1 MNKVFLM
8 KHQKSMYI
16 ISVQKEKSNTKPKI
30 KIINISL
37 LYNKNLRHIY
47 SNFCLLYL
55 LYKISAGTDES
66 DSSLKK
72 IIIPQR

>member
-1 MNKVFLM
+1 
-8 KHQKSMYI
+8 MYI
-16 ISVQKEKSNTKPKI
+16 TSVQKEKSNTKPKI

-66 DSSLKK
+66 QF
-72 IIIPQR
+72 PQENYNTSEMSYYN